1 MSERPFSAL
10 CVAAPASGS
19 GKTTLCVALMRALT
33 RRGRVVQGFKCGPD
47 YVDPTFHALASGRAA
62 RNLDTWMMGRE
73 GVRAV
78 WRRAADADA
87 AVCEGVMG
95 LFDGREGVGGPGST
109 ADCAAALDLP
119 ILLLIPARGM
129 AGSVAPLV
137 AGFTRFAER
146 SGLRIAGVIAN
157 GAGGPRHARLLERAL
172 EDEDLPPL
180 LGALPRNEAWR
191 LPERQ
196 LGLVPAP
203 EQAPAE
209 ASPLATPPPWLE
221 ALADAAEEHM
231 DLDRIL
237 ALTACDPPPPLEDT
251 RRAPAAAG
259 GRRRLAVARD
269 HAFRFY
275 YEENERVLRERGWEL
290 VPFSPLRA
298 AGLPPGVDAVYLGGG
313 YPEVFA
319 EQLASNAAMRGSI
332 LAFARH
338 GGEIY
343 AECGGYMYLC
353 RELLVG
359 EKRFPMCGVIDG
371 AARMGASLRS
381 LGYREVETR
390 LPFGLAQGRARVRG
404 HEFHWSDIVLN
415 RDYPPLYETWDS
427 AGRRRTGGVIL
438 GGVRAGYVHL
448 YWGGLA

>member
-1 MSERPFSAL
+1 MPERPFSAL
-10 CVAAPASGS
+10 CVAAPASGG

-33 RRGRVVQGFKCGPD
+33 RRGLAVQGFKCGPD
-47 YVDPTFHALASGRAA
+47 YVDPTFHALASGRAS

-109 ADCAAALDLP
+109 ADCAAALNLP

-137 AGFTRFAER
+137 AGFTRFAQR

-172 EDEDLPPL
+172 ADEGLPPL
-180 LGALPRNEAWR
+180 LGALPRDEAWR

-203 EQAPAE
+203 EQAGGPAE
-209 ASPLATPPPWLE
+209 TSSPAAPPPWLE
-221 ALADAAEEHM
+221 ALADAAEARI
-231 DLDRIL
+231 DLDRLL
-237 ALTACDPPPPLEDT
+237 ALTACDPPSPLPAPS
-251 RRAPAAAG
+251 RAPAS
-259 GRRRLAVARD
+259 RRLAVARD
-269 HAFRFY
+269 HAFCFY

-319 EQLASNAAMRGSI
+319 EQLAANTSMRGEI
-332 LAFARH
+332 LAFARR

-343 AECGGYMYLC
+343 AECGGFMYLC
-353 RELLVG
+353 RELIVG
-359 EKRFPMCGVIDG
+359 ERRFPMCGVLDG
-371 AARMGASLRS
+371 VARMGASLRS
-381 LGYREVETR
+381 LGYREAETV
-390 LPFGLAQGRARVRG
+390 LPFGLARGRARVRG

-415 RDYPPLYETWDS
+415 RDYPPLYEVWDS
-427 AGRRRTGGVIL
+427 AGRRRSGGVIH
-438 GGVRAGYVHL
+438 GGVRAGYAHL